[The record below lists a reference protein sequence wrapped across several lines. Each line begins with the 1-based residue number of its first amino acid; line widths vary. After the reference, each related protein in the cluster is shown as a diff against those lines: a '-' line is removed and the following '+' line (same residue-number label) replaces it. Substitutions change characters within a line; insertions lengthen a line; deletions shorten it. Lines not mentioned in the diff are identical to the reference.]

1 MPERKGVLFFDTV
14 TLSNFALAGFL
25 SVLITRYGR
34 RVRVTHE
41 VFDEIMDG
49 IVSGY
54 SALTEV
60 EALIQS
66 GQFSQAGPL
75 TRREREIFRELLR
88 TLAPG
93 EAACIACAKE
103 REGVVVTDDRAAR
116 NCCIEQNVRFTGTI
130 GILKACCRDRVLLPE
145 KADAILQA
153 MIEAGYHSPVRR
165 ISDLI

>member
-1 MPERKGVLFFDTV
+1 MC
-14 TLSNFALAGFL
+14 
-25 SVLITRYGR
+25 
-34 RVRVTHE
+34 VTHE

-60 EALIQS
+60 EAVIQS
-66 GQFSQAGPL
+66 GQVSQSGPL
-75 TRREREIFRELLR
+75 SRGERQIFRELLR

-103 REGVVVTDDRAAR
+103 RGGVVVTDDRAAR
-116 NCCIEQNVRFTGTI
+116 NCCVERNVSFTGTI
-130 GILKACCRDRVLLPE
+130 GILKACCRDRVFPPE

-153 MIEAGYHSPVRR
+153 MIDAGYHAPVRR